1 MLAKSAMQQNIAN
14 IYKVILCMFQN
25 NAMKNT
31 SETNL
36 AKLDALSESEID
48 TSDIPPLTEDF
59 FNKSRWWKPVSPLN
73 VIEEILENFGLAKLM
88 QEVEDDELLSGDEAY
103 SYYQSLKLQ
112 NAES

>member
-1 MLAKSAMQQNIAN
+1 
-14 IYKVILCMFQN
+14 
-25 NAMKNT
+25 MKNT

-73 VIEEILENFGLAKLM
+73 VIEEILENFGLVKLM
-88 QEVEDDELLSGDEAY
+88 QEVKDDEILSGDDAY
-103 SYYQSLKLQ
+103 SYYQSLKLE
-112 NAES
+112 NVD